1 MSQEPECRW
10 DHARFKTASQWPLLP
25 YVGEMPSETEDGKP
39 SRLELRNCV
48 ACNSTLAVE
57 VVP

>member
-1 MSQEPECRW
+1 MNPACNWEHDRL
-10 DHARFKTASQWPLLP
+10 KTPSQWPLLA

-39 SRLELRNCV
+39 CRLELRNCG

-57 VVP
+57 VAR